1 MGCFVVLIMP
11 ATTLAS
17 IDRLATCTL
26 TSCDTNKR
34 WDSDPNKW
42 ATRFVLGTNLFF
54 YRVASRSR
62 NLAFADADADAGA
75 GAAGPRVTL
84 ININA
89 HIVISSLA

>member
-1 MGCFVVLIMP
+1 MP

-26 TSCDTNKR
+26 TSCDTNKDM
-34 WDSDPNKW
+34 DSDPNKW

-54 YRVASRSR
+54 YRVASRSQ
-62 NLAFADADADAGA
+62 NLAFADADA
-75 GAAGPRVTL
+75 GAAETSPRVTL